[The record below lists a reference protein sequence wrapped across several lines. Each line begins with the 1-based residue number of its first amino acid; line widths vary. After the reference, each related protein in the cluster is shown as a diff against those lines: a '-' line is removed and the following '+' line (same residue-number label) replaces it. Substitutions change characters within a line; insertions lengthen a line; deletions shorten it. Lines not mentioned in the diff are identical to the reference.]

1 MNLLGESL
9 KQRPPKEQSSGFGD
23 REGNSQAAVPA
34 GDAPL
39 ERARPA
45 RDTDGEIL
53 RPWPEKISQVKGQR
67 TGESQPVFPCPL
79 IFIALRY

>member
-9 KQRPPKEQSSGFGD
+9 KQRPPKEQSSGFGS

-34 GDAPL
+34 GAAPQ
-39 ERARPA
+39 ERARHA

-79 IFIALRY
+79 IFIPVRH